1 MSKHLELNVD
11 AIWMLLEQE
20 YRGLL
25 RRLCNIWSSFQILT
39 NVNLGFHPWQQSSAR
54 SENNCCLSKK
64 NFGCVC
70 LKHGPEFKRFK
81 EIVKHKFRTDFSNY
95 CILMVTVII

>member
-11 AIWMLLEQE
+11 AIWILLEQE

-54 SENNCCLSKK
+54 S
-64 NFGCVC
+64 
-70 LKHGPEFKRFK
+70 
-81 EIVKHKFRTDFSNY
+81 
-95 CILMVTVII
+95 